1 MNRRLLLSP
10 SRRRRER
17 PSITRWTRRG
27 WRPAFGFFLVSLAA
41 VALTSRP
48 ARADSS
54 PAGDDTG
61 ALFATAT
68 KALHEGRAGDA
79 IGAFETLADDGV
91 VDAVASY
98 DRGLSYA
105 LRVRIGAEVPGD
117 LGRAAQGFEE
127 ARDLSRDPGL
137 TEDAA
142 RALVVVRGE
151 IARRRLRAGEPVE
164 VDPGRS
170 LGRTLA
176 GLLPEAL
183 WSAMAV
189 VLSAA
194 LAAGLFARGWGRRP
208 RTRIAGGVVASIT
221 VPALAV
227 AVGMTLAARHDRWS
241 LREAVVVAPGARVTD
256 PRGLAVPGAKALPE
270 GARVEIVE
278 SRGASTRVRFGTVDA
293 WVSSGTLREL
303 SRIDG

>member
-1 MNRRLLLSP
+1 LLSLIVLV
-10 SRRRRER
+10 SAA
-17 PSITRWTRRG
+17 
-27 WRPAFGFFLVSLAA
+27 RPAF
-41 VALTSRP
+41 
-48 ARADSS
+48 AD
-54 PAGDDTG
+54 DDTG
-61 ALFATAT
+61 ALFASGT

-79 IGAFETLADDGV
+79 IGSFETLADDGV

-98 DRGLSYA
+98 DRGLAYA
-105 LRVRIGAEVPGD
+105 MRVRIGAEVPGD
-117 LGRAAQGFEE
+117 LGRAAHGFEE

-137 TEDAA
+137 TDDAA
-142 RALVVVRGE
+142 KALVVVRGE

-170 LGRTLA
+170 LARTLA
-176 GLLPEAL
+176 GLLPEGW

-194 LAAGLFARGWGRRP
+194 LAAGLFARAWGRRP
-208 RTRIAGGVVASIT
+208 RTRIAGGVVAS
-221 VPALAV
+221 VAAPALAV
-227 AVGMTLAARHDRWS
+227 AVGMTLAARHDRWTV
-241 LREAVVVAPGARVTD
+241 REAVVVTAGAKPTD
-256 PRGLAVPGAKALPE
+256 LRGLVVPGATPLPE

-278 SRGASTRVRFGTVDA
+278 SRGGSTRVRFGTIDA